1 MRFIKDPR
9 QSTLFDPYDYVLN
22 DSVRKKLDQGWQ
34 GLLRHVLLEVM
45 PVEVLAAK
53 RHETM
58 GCPSKEL
65 YSVAGLMLV
74 KESMDWT
81 QEQAVEQY
89 NLNIGVQYALN
100 VAPGGA
106 CMSSRT
112 LRRYQDILYGEDW
125 GADVFERVTQKL
137 LESLQLDVSE
147 QRLDSTHVFSNMAL
161 LGRTQLMGVAV
172 KRFLT
177 QLIRH
182 DRPAYEALD
191 EALRNRYEPSA
202 NRLFGDTKRD
212 SESRTVLRQQVAED
226 MFALVRRFEDD
237 EKHNNRTSYKRMR
250 QVFFEQCE
258 VQEDKTTLKDKA
270 GGRVMQNPSDPNATY
285 DGKKGSGY
293 QVQIVETCSQDNDV
307 QLVTGAL
314 AQTAADTDAE
324 SFITILGL
332 LKEGDRLPVSILAD
346 AAYGSDSNA
355 QAAAAED
362 VDLVS
367 PVNTSKRN
375 DEMLHVEDFDVN
387 PETMEVEACPA
398 GHTPLDSVHN
408 PETGKTT
415 THMNPET
422 CQSCPEKDRC
432 PVKGTR
438 TRTFHHTGAQY
449 RRAQRYRA
457 EQSSQWREHY
467 AKRAGVE
474 GLIGRLKRCT
484 GLGHLRVRGRPA
496 VSHAI
501 YLKLA
506 GWNLMQAAK
515 APAMRKIL
523 GKCAKQ
529 AFACLKF
536 VNRALRSPLR
546 SPQTPLTT
554 LSRYPALTSTPSAP
568 NSHPLLS
575 SLCLKIPCSKSR
587 GFRSKLTN
595 RKRGCPSLCRSSVA
609 AQK

>member
-1 MRFIKDPR
+1 M
-9 QSTLFDPYDYVLN
+9 LN

-53 RHETM
+53 RHKTM

-74 KESMDWT
+74 RESMNWT
-81 QEQAVEQY
+81 HEEAAEQY

-100 VAPGGA
+100 IAPGGA
-106 CMSSRT
+106 SISSRT
-112 LRRYQDILYGEDW
+112 LRRYQRILYGEDW
-125 GADVFERVTQKL
+125 GADVFERVTRKL

-161 LGRTQLMGVAV
+161 LGRTRLMGVAV

-191 EALRNRYEPSA
+191 EALRSRYERSA

-212 SESRTVLRQQVAED
+212 NESRTMLRQQVAED

-237 EKHNNRTSYKRMR
+237 EKHNSRTSYTRMR
-250 QVFFEQCE
+250 QVFYEQCE
-258 VQEDKTTLKDKA
+258 VQEDKTIVKEKA
-270 GGRVMQNPSDPNATY
+270 GGRVMQNPSDPDATY

-293 QVQIVETCSQDNDV
+293 QVQIVETCSEQNDV

-314 AQTAADTDAE
+314 AQTAADTDVE
-324 SFITILGL
+324 SFYTILGL

-346 AAYGSDSNA
+346 ASYGSDSNA
-355 QAAAAED
+355 QSAAAEG
-362 VDLVS
+362 VILVS
-367 PVNTSKRN
+367 PVNTSNRN
-375 DEMLHVEDFDVN
+375 DEKLHVDDFDVN

-415 THMNPET
+415 THMDPQT

-438 TRTFHHTGAQY
+438 TRTFHHTGAEY
-449 RRAQRYRA
+449 RRGQRYRA
-457 EQSSQWREHY
+457 EQSSQWREDY

-496 VSHAI
+496 VFNAI

-515 APAMRKIL
+515 ATAMRKIL
-523 GKCAKQ
+523 EKSARQ

-536 VNRALRSPLR
+536 VFRALRSPLS
-546 SPQTPLTT
+546 SPQSPLTS
-554 LSRYPALTSTPSAP
+554 LRRYIGPISTPPSL
-568 NSHPLLS
+568 NIHPLLS
-575 SLCLKIPCSKSR
+575 ALSSKGDLGHWR
-587 GFRSKLTN
+587 DITKVPL
-595 RKRGCPSLCRSSVA
+595 
-609 AQK
+609 